1 MNGNDQQL
9 QLKSCRVEKVKG
21 FIKILLREIKRILSS
36 KDLIIICLLA
46 PFIYSYG
53 LSYIYH
59 KQVPKDIKISIVDQ
73 DNSSVS
79 RLYNRML
86 DTTPELNINSYYSST
101 HSAYEAIFKDATDIF
116 YFIPKDFSENLK
128 RGKSTFAF
136 IGANASNFMVSS
148 SAIKTIVLTSQY
160 LSAQILVKILIQH
173 GIQKNTAV
181 SMQQP
186 IRTDFKWIFNPT
198 KTYSNFFVPFILFA
212 VFQQILI
219 VAVCH
224 TMSLETKEKTWK
236 DLFKISEN
244 KVLPVLFGKAIPY
257 VFVALFMVCL
267 FVFLVFP
274 FADIYNTS
282 KINIFI
288 LSTIYAFVIVFFAM
302 AISHLFKSPVVSLC
316 ALTFYSMPVL
326 LVSGFAWPLYMLP
339 AYLKTASYVF
349 PSTYFINTFRFYS
362 LNDISLSYATE
373 SIKELTIFF
382 LVCLI
387 INFIVVR
394 KFAKQIWLKS

>member
-1 MNGNDQQL
+1 MKN
-9 QLKSCRVEKVKG
+9 
-21 FIKILLREIKRILSS
+21 FITILLRETKRIFTS
-36 KDLIIICLLA
+36 KDLIVICLLA
-46 PFIYSYG
+46 PFIYAYG

-59 KQVPKDIKISIVDQ
+59 KQIPKDIKISIVDQ

-79 RLYNRML
+79 RLFNRMI
-86 DTTPELNINSYYSST
+86 DSTPELNINSYYPSS

-148 SAIKTIVLTSQY
+148 SAIKTLVLTSQY
-160 LSAQILVKILIQH
+160 LSAQILTKILIQH
-173 GIQKNTAV
+173 GISKHTAI

-186 IRTDFKWIFNPT
+186 MRMDFKWIFNPT
-198 KTYSNFFVPFILFA
+198 KTYSNFFVPFVLFA

-224 TMSLETKEKTWK
+224 TMSLETKENSWK
-236 DLFKISEN
+236 DLFKISGN
-244 KVLPVLFGKAIPY
+244 KVLPVLFGKAVPY

-274 FADIYNTS
+274 FADIYNIS
-282 KINIFI
+282 KTNLFI

-302 AISHLFKSPVVSLC
+302 TISHLFRSPVMSLC

-339 AYLKTASYVF
+339 AYLKVATYIF

-362 LNDISLSYATE
+362 LNDIPLSYASK
-373 SIKELTIFF
+373 SIVELTIFF
-382 LVCLI
+382 LVCLM
-387 INFIVVR
+387 INVVVMKR
-394 KFAKQIWLKS
+394 QLRAEG